1 MYAILDTE
9 TTGGSP
15 ADSKITEI
23 AIFLHD
29 GNRIINKFST
39 LINPETSIPA
49 FITNLTGISNEMVRD
64 APKFYEIAKDIIEI
78 TRDAV
83 FVAHNCAFDYGM
95 VRKEF
100 RELGYD
106 YSRLQLCT
114 VKSSRKVFPGFPSYS
129 LGKLCRSLEIPLNN
143 AHRAEADAEATVRLF
158 EMLYSNV
165 GDEILTHATQN
176 AAYKSS
182 NPLAAEI
189 MPNIPEAT
197 GVYYLKNTAGEIIF
211 IHHAKNIRKAIWA
224 HFKSKG
230 SKWAVDLSKN
240 IAEVQYTITGSFLM
254 ASFLATMEIHN
265 YQPKFNGF
273 RQRKK
278 QEKKASFQMSIDSN
292 NLVIIDKGSNRD
304 ERSVMICYDNEYVR
318 FGLLNFSE
326 TQMQLE
332 ELNSTLPHQIHIAAL
347 HTKIR
352 EYLGANKVEK
362 IIPF

>member
-1 MYAILDTE
+1 LYAILDTE

-29 GNRIINKFST
+29 GKTIIKKFST

-64 APKFYEIAKDIIEI
+64 APKFYEVAKDIIEI

-165 GDEILTHATQN
+165 GEEILTHATQN

-197 GVYYLKNTAGEIIF
+197 GVYYLKNTAGVIIF

-240 IAEVQYTITGSFLM
+240 IAEVQYTITGSFLF
-254 ASFLATMEIHN
+254 ASFLSTMEIQNH
-265 YQPKFNGF
+265 QPKFNGV

-278 QEKKASFQMSIDSN
+278 QEKQPSFQMSFDSN
-292 NLVIIDKGSNRD
+292 NIIIIDKGSNRE
-304 ERSVMICYDNEYVR
+304 ERSVMICYENEFVR
-318 FGLLNFSE
+318 FGLLNMSE
-326 TQMQLE
+326 SATHLE
-332 ELNSTLPHQIHIAAL
+332 DLKGLLANEVQISGL
-347 HTKIR
+347 QNKIR
-352 EYLGANKVEK
+352 EYLSENKVEK
-362 IIPF
+362 IIPL

>member
-29 GNRIINKFST
+29 GKTVQKKFST
-39 LINPETSIPA
+39 LINPEAPIPA
-49 FITNLTGISNEMVRD
+49 FITKLTGISDEMVRD
-64 APKFYEIAKDIIEI
+64 APKFYEVAKEIVEI

-100 RELGYD
+100 RELGYEYD
-106 YSRLQLCT
+106 RLQLCT
-114 VKSSRKVFPGFPSYS
+114 VKSSRKIFPGFPSYS
-129 LGKLCRSLEIPLNN
+129 LGKLCRSLNIHLEN
-143 AHRAEADAEATVRLF
+143 AHRAEADAAATVKLF
-158 EMLYSNV
+158 ELLYSNV

-176 AAYKSS
+176 ATYKSS

-197 GVYYLKNTAGEIIF
+197 GVYYLKNSAGEIIF

-240 IAEVQYTITGSFLM
+240 IAEVQFTITGSFLM
-254 ASFLATMEIHN
+254 AAFLSTMEIHQH
-265 YQPKFNGF
+265 QPKFNGV

-292 NLVIIDKGSNRD
+292 NLVIIDKGSHRE

-326 TQMQLE
+326 THTQLE
-332 ELNSTLPHQIHIAAL
+332 ELHAALPYQIHVSSL
-347 HTKIR
+347 HTKVR

>member
-29 GNRIINKFST
+29 GKEIKGKFST
-39 LINPETSIPA
+39 LINPEASIPA
-49 FITNLTGISNEMVRD
+49 FITKLTGISNEMVQG
-64 APKFYEIAKDIIEI
+64 APKFYEVAKDIVEI

-106 YSRLQLCT
+106 YARLQLCT

-129 LGKLCRSLEIPLNN
+129 LGKLCRSLNIQLEN
-143 AHRAEADAEATVRLF
+143 AHRAEADAAATVKLF

-165 GDEILTHATQN
+165 GEEILTHATQN

-182 NPLAAEI
+182 NPFAADI

-197 GVYYLKNTAGEIIF
+197 GVYYLKNISGEIIF

-240 IAEVQYTITGSFLM
+240 IAEVQFTITGSFLL
-254 ASFLATMEIHN
+254 ASFLSTMEIQNH
-265 YQPKFNGF
+265 QPKFNGV

-278 QEKKASFQMSIDSN
+278 QEKQPSFQMSFDSN
-292 NLVIIDKGSNRD
+292 NIIIIDKGSNRE
-304 ERSVMICYDNEYVR
+304 ERSVMICYENEFVR
-318 FGLLNFSE
+318 FGLLNMTESANH
-326 TQMQLE
+326 LE
-332 ELNSTLPHQIHIAAL
+332 DLKELLPNEVQIPGL
-347 HTKIR
+347 QNKIR
-352 EYLGANKVEK
+352 EYLGENKVER